1 MRSSSTARFRKLRT
15 CPSTEALLIHVRRS
29 STGPRRD
36 SIEAHLSACDFCGA
50 EMQLLSQFP
59 PPPTKALPFVA
70 PPEIPRALLRLAED
84 LLDEPTLQRSAFVES
99 IQEVERL
106 TLTDA

>member
-15 CPSTEALLIHVRRS
+15 CPSTEALLLHGRAS
-29 STGPRRD
+29 STGGRRD
-36 SIEAHLSACDFCGA
+36 TIAAHVSACDFCGA
-50 EMQLLSQFP
+50 EMQLLSHFTP
-59 PPPTKALPFVA
+59 SANALPFVA
-70 PPEIPRALLRLAED
+70 HEIPRPLLRLAED
-84 LLDEPTLQRSAFVES
+84 LMNETTLQRARFAES

>member
-15 CPSTEALLIHVRRS
+15 CPSTEALLLHGRTPG
-29 STGPRRD
+29 TGVRRD
-36 SIEAHLSACDFCGA
+36 SIAAHLSTCDFCGA
-50 EMQLLSQFP
+50 EMQLLSHV

-70 PPEIPRALLRLAED
+70 PEIPRALLRLAED
-84 LLDEPTLQRSAFVES
+84 LMDEPTLQRARFAES
-99 IQEVERL
+99 IQEIERL